1 MSASMSK
8 PPFAFSWYMPNCD
21 EIDAHRKQGL
31 RPVVLWL
38 PKSDDPSFVPEAHR
52 QLTELQY
59 DEANEAEE
67 VEKWIE
73 SHVDEVL
80 FGEDSR

>member
-1 MSASMSK
+1 MRLTPIASRGCDLS
-8 PPFAFSWYMPNCD
+8 FSGSP
-21 EIDAHRKQGL
+21 R
-31 RPVVLWL
+31 V
-38 PKSDDPSFVPEAHR
+38 DDPSFVPEAHR

>member
-1 MSASMSK
+1 MSK
-8 PPFAFSWYMPNCD
+8 PPFAFSWYMPNWE

-38 PKSDDPSFVPEAHR
+38 PKSDDPSFATEARR

-59 DEANEAEE
+59 DEAHEAVE

-80 FGEDSR
+80 FGEDSQ